1 MGKSD
6 ALSRRADHGTGGGD
20 NDNITLL
27 RPEFFAAHA
36 VRALS
41 GLSPEGEE
49 RDILR
54 DIRNANRAGKQ
65 EDAVARAA
73 GDLQK
78 SKEKSVQASEWSE
91 HNGLLCFRDRI
102 YVPNDPEL
110 RHRIASQHHDTKVA
124 GHLGCWKTLE
134 LISRSYW

>member
-6 ALSRRADHGTGGGD
+6 ALSCRVDHGTRGGD

-36 VRALS
+36 VCTLS
-41 GLSPEGEE
+41 GLSPEGKEQ
-49 RDILR
+49 DIFR

-78 SKEKSVQASEWSE
+78 SKGKSVWALEWSE
-91 HNGLLCFRDRI
+91 CDGLLCFRDRI
-102 YVPNDPEL
+102 YVPNDLDL
-110 RHRIASQHHDTKVA
+110 RCRIASQHHDTKIA
-124 GHLGCWKTLE
+124 GHPGRWKTLE